1 MSQLVIDSSI
11 QQQMYKL
18 GEYETCLYRSGQQK
32 NDKDPLFTRFRAGG
46 IFSGQLA
53 LCARGVW
60 GAFRL
65 FSTGLNRFWQ

>member
-18 GEYETCLYRSGQQK
+18 GEYETCCIAADSKRMKKSS
-32 NDKDPLFTRFRAGG
+32 FTRFRAGG